1 MFHPSRGAVKLTR
14 RGRDDLSMARL
25 PSSFSNHTSPH
36 STRGPSAFSVNGGE
50 QLGVG
55 GLNLTMPLG
64 VLNFGPT
71 FGSQGGRQTVLPP
84 TRGARYQVL
93 AAHHR
98 HRRPC
103 RGGDPDGRH
112 RSARRHEHRVEF
124 VRSWAAR
131 EGLMRVDR
139 SVVFG
144 LRRLALN
151 DSPVATRVAR
161 SRSDTGITQASY
173 KRSGRAT
180 EDSVARRYLLE
191 EDGEIIIKMA
201 EDSNILCRPRTS
213 SPRSHVCSS
222 VTFVWSTA
230 ALSQRNSLGTLDATV
245 VCCTIY

>member
-14 RGRDDLSMARL
+14 RGRDDPSMARL

-112 RSARRHEHRVEF
+112 RSTRRHEHRVEF

-173 KRSGRAT
+173 KRSGAQLKTRWPGGICSRRTARSSSRWRKTATSCADQGHRARG
-180 EDSVARRYLLE
+180 VMY
-191 EDGEIIIKMA
+191 
-201 EDSNILCRPRTS
+201 
-213 SPRSHVCSS
+213 
-222 VTFVWSTA
+222 A
-230 ALSQRNSLGTLDATV
+230 AQ
-245 VCCTIY
+245 